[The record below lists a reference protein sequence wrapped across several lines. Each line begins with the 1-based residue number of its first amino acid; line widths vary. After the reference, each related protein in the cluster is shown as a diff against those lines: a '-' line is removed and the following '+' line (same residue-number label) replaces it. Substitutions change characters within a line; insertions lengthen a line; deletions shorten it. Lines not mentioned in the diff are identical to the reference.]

1 MHNSYVFWRVR
12 GPSSFKLSRSGVSS
26 IMHLSSFW
34 SFHMYARIGLRNSVG
49 LPFVAFALK
58 WLHAHTWHRP
68 RTKVMPRSWNI
79 QTHTIINLNQRSQR
93 MSRTGKLHLCER
105 FFLIPLHSRPRI
117 DGRQLWTPE
126 MQKDGLSTSATKC
139 AQAPAL
145 NRAESYIAPWQVAAT
160 LRSAHWLLSMW
171 FFSMM

>member
-1 MHNSYVFWRVR
+1 MHNSCVFWRVR
-12 GPSSFKLSRSGVSS
+12 GPSSFKLPRSGERTNYACKFFLRFPHVRSYRTQEFCGIAFCS
-26 IMHLSSFW
+26 FRAKMATCAHLAS
-34 SFHMYARIGLRNSVG
+34 
-49 LPFVAFALK
+49 
-58 WLHAHTWHRP
+58 
-68 RTKVMPRSWNI
+68 PRSWNI